1 MLESHSNVDYDDME
15 ESMAGRMKLAAENWD
30 APVIVTT
37 NEQFWESL
45 YGNRTSKCR
54 KLHNIADSVIVLMR
68 LR

>member
-1 MLESHSNVDYDDME
+1 ME